1 MSFSFYR
8 MYCTHFYFNIIGVK
22 YVIRY
27 ITFLGNMIITIL
39 KKFSKFCII

>member
-1 MSFSFYR
+1 MSFSFYG
-8 MYCTHFYFNIIGVK
+8 MYSTYFYFNIIGVK

-27 ITFLGNMIITIL
+27 VTFLGNMIITIL